1 MNRSLIVKKYGM
13 FVTGLVFAA
22 LGISLITK
30 AGLGTS
36 PITSPAYVLTFLFPK
51 SLGTFTFLI
60 NSLMFVLE
68 AVILGKNFRKIQL
81 LQLPATLI
89 FSACIDLWMF
99 VFSFWH
105 SDLYIGKLVLLLIG
119 CTSLGLGIAFE
130 VIPNVL
136 ILPGEGLVR
145 AISQRMNWVFGHV
158 KTTFDLGLVASAA
171 LLSFLTRGELLG
183 IREGTVIA
191 ALIVGTI
198 ANFFI
203 RRISALPACQKHRAA
218 ALRCES
224 PSEV

>member
-1 MNRSLIVKKYGM
+1 MNRSLIIKKYGM

-99 VFSFWH
+99 VFSFWR
-105 SDLYIGKLVLLLIG
+105 SDLYIGKLVL
-119 CTSLGLGIAFE
+119 
-130 VIPNVL
+130 
-136 ILPGEGLVR
+136 
-145 AISQRMNWVFGHV
+145 
-158 KTTFDLGLVASAA
+158 
-171 LLSFLTRGELLG
+171 
-183 IREGTVIA
+183 
-191 ALIVGTI
+191 
-198 ANFFI
+198 
-203 RRISALPACQKHRAA
+203 
-218 ALRCES
+218 
-224 PSEV
+224 

>member
-1 MNRSLIVKKYGM
+1 MNRSIVVKKYGM

-36 PITSPAYVLTFLFPK
+36 PITSPAYVLTFLFPR

-60 NSLMFVLE
+60 NSFMFVLE
-68 AVILGKNFRKIQL
+68 AVILGKSFRKIQF

-99 VFSFWH
+99 IFSFWR

-145 AISQRMNWVFGHV
+145 AISQRMGWVFGHV
-158 KTTFDLGLVASAA
+158 KTTFDLLLVAGAA
-171 LLSFLTRGELLG
+171 LLSFLARGELLG

-203 RRISALPACQKHRAA
+203 KRISALPACQNQRAA

-224 PSEV
+224 PSET